1 MKRFISVICIYII
14 AVILVVLPPD
24 IYMME
29 TNTHMENVAGG
40 EVRAAVTSSKT
51 KTEKK
56 VKKLILGDSTGH
68 ALYLSERSYDSIVSL
83 ACNQAITM
91 AGHYF
96 LLKNYIETNYDNLPE
111 EIIILFTPGTFNN
124 DVDMF
129 AYQYFL
135 KPFPVLKYK
144 SLYTKH
150 LYDRIKSIPLYWTA
164 NLPFIQTSSYT
175 PNRAVPANEEF
186 SNMSELSIEYLL
198 KISWIAKEFNIPL
211 CLRSTPVR
219 DDRKERIEIISED
232 LLEACPADIKEEME
246 AYVETILFYPSEWF
260 FDDVHL
266 KEEYTPSD
274 YLSGLNNI

>member
-14 AVILVVLPPD
+14 AVLLVVLPPE
-24 IYMME
+24 IYKME
-29 TNTHMENVAGG
+29 TNTHMGNVAGG

-51 KTEKK
+51 KTDKK
-56 VKKLILGDSTGH
+56 IKKLILGDSTGH
-68 ALYLSERSYDSIVSL
+68 ALYPSESSYDSIVSL

-91 AGHYF
+91 GGHYF
-96 LLKNYIETNYDNLPE
+96 LLKNYLETNLDNLPE

-124 DVDMF
+124 DVDIY

-144 SLYTKH
+144 SLYTRH

-175 PNRAVPANEEF
+175 PSRAVPADEEF
-186 SNMSELSIEYLL
+186 SNMTELSMEYLL
-198 KISWIAKEFNIPL
+198 KIYSIAKEYNIPI
-211 CLRSTPVR
+211 CMRSTPVR
-219 DDRKERIEIISED
+219 DDRKEWIGIVSKD
-232 LLEACPADIKEEME
+232 LLEACSTVMKEEME
-246 AYVETILFYPSEWF
+246 AYVESIPFYPSEWF

-266 KEEYTPSD
+266 KGEYTPND
-274 YLSGLNNI
+274 YLDRLN